1 MTARRSF
8 PSPVHRGPTAA
19 AVAVFAV
26 ALLGA
31 AMLGGA
37 GCSSDAEV
45 SVELR
50 NDGDVVQHEFVV
62 PEGTEAKI
70 DAGEVVEIVP
80 QVLDV
85 TVGDMIRIRN
95 EDVSTAQVGIFN
107 VAAGETVT
115 MEFTSPGELVG
126 ACDVHPSGEFRIR
139 VSEA

>member
-1 MTARRSF
+1 MTTRRLLLA
-8 PSPVHRGPTAA
+8 VA
-19 AVAVFAV
+19 AVMAI
-26 ALLGA
+26 A
-31 AMLGGA
+31 AA
-37 GCSSDAEV
+37 GCSDDAQV

-50 NDGDVVQHEFVV
+50 SDGDVVQHEFVV

-70 DAGEVVEIVP
+70 DAGEVVEVVP

-107 VAAGETVT
+107 VTAGETVT